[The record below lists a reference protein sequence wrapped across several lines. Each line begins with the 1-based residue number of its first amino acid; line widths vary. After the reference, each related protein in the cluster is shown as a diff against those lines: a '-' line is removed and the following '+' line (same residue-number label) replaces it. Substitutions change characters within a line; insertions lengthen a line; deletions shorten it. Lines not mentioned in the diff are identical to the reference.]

1 MLRRIIQIA
10 FGLSVGIAAWLL
22 QPGHHAMGM
31 TATLVLSLMGAL
43 GGELVAEK
51 FLPADAVQIVGF
63 VVSAIG
69 ALAMMLAYGIWS

>member
-1 MLRRIIQIA
+1 
-10 FGLSVGIAAWLL
+10 
-22 QPGHHAMGM
+22 MGM
-31 TATLVLSLMGAL
+31 RATLVLSLMGAL